1 MGAKKAARK
10 GVRTAKTSA
19 RTKASPANIKN
30 LKDSI
35 EKHRRGGKFEH
46 FESVADE
53 DVEKMLTRSNT
64 PFFSSWGWGNTTPG
78 GTFTLSVNVFNPDPV
93 TVNSMYVHTF
103 IGPALA
109 VVSND
114 TALLAVDARWNRLVE
129 PQFFGMSLAPS
140 TSGNVTFTVAA
151 PATIE
156 KSNYFGN
163 IFLIRRSGSVAAI
176 LDRQSYVFRVT

>member
-1 MGAKKAARK
+1 MGVKKTAKKVVSK
-10 GVRTAKTSA
+10 AKA
-19 RTKASPANIKN
+19 VIRTKASPQNIKK
-30 LKDSI
+30 LKESI
-35 EKHRRGGKFEH
+35 EKHRREGKYEH

-53 DVEKMLTRSNT
+53 DIEKMLTRSNT
-64 PFFSSWGWGNTTPG
+64 PFFSSWSWGNTTPG
-78 GTFTLSVNVFNPDPV
+78 GTFGLSVNVFNPDPV

-114 TALLAVDARWNRLVE
+114 TALLAVDARFNRLTQ

-140 TSGNVTFTVAA
+140 TAGNVAFTVAA

-163 IFLIRRSGSVAAI
+163 LFLIRRGGGVASV

>member
-1 MGAKKAARK
+1 MGVKKAAK
-10 GVRTAKTSA
+10 KVVRAAKA
-19 RTKASPANIKN
+19 AVRTKASPENVKK

-35 EKHRRGGKFEH
+35 EKHRREGKHEH

-78 GTFTLSVNVFNPDPV
+78 GTFNLSVNVFNPDPV
-93 TVNSMYVHTF
+93 AVGSMYVHTF

-109 VVSND
+109 VASND
-114 TALLAVDARWNRLVE
+114 LALLAVDARWNRLVQ
-129 PQFFGMSLAPS
+129 PQFFGMSLNPS
-140 TSGNVTFTVAA
+140 TSGNVSFTVAA

-156 KSNYFGN
+156 RSNYFGN
-163 IFLIRRSGSVAAI
+163 LFLIRRGGGVASI